1 VYEIPRQISVEDVR
15 GQQVA
20 ITNRGV
26 LSASPAVIVSPTG
39 TRRDLTAWA
48 GPWPLE
54 ERWWDPATARTAQR
68 FQMVDTSGEAWLL
81 VLDTRGWWAHGR
93 YD

>member
-1 VYEIPRQISVEDVR
+1 MVEDVR

-20 ITNRGV
+20 VTERGV

-39 TRRDLTAWA
+39 ARRDLTAWA

-68 FQMVDTSGEAWLL
+68 FQMVDTQGEAWLL